1 MFYNFTAC
9 TITKVLRYLL
19 ISNKNPRNFLI
30 QSLKYDENTYS
41 QCAVP
46 NAFLTH
52 LVLCSQGLGEH
63 ETIPT
68 KKIKL
73 KYHKKNNTA
82 VCLQKM

>member
-1 MFYNFTAC
+1 M
-9 TITKVLRYLL
+9 
-19 ISNKNPRNFLI
+19 NKYK
-30 QSLKYDENTYS
+30 KYTHS

-52 LVLCSQGLGEH
+52 LVPCSHGLGEQ

-68 KKIKL
+68 KKNQTKISQE
-73 KYHKKNNTA
+73 KNNTA

>member
-1 MFYNFTAC
+1 MLEKSYKRFLFLSKRMFYNFTAYV
-9 TITKVLRYLL
+9 ITKVLRYLL
-19 ISNKNPRNFLI
+19 ISNKNPRNFLM

-52 LVLCSQGLGEH
+52 LVPCSQGLGEQ

-68 KKIKL
+68 K
-73 KYHKKNNTA
+73 
-82 VCLQKM
+82 